1 MAYRVNFYDAT
12 TTKSGLN
19 YFSVNDA
26 TINTDTFLSFV
37 GKNWYGYGETIAE
50 NQLHLLE
57 NFAAD
62 AVPGTNRA
70 VAGQLHYNKTDD
82 TFYKFDGATWRK
94 LGGAGVKFVKVRD
107 TSDVYHDVLIS
118 YDNDQ
123 TTPISIQSVD
133 TEFNVHTTLETAIQP
148 TFPKIGKGITLSN
161 TTDMFFHGTAVKALY
176 ADLAEMYLSDVEYE
190 VGTVLKIGGEAEV
203 TQTTNLFDPEV
214 FGIVSSNP
222 AYLMNSGLEGITVAV
237 ALEGRVQVKVIGQ
250 VKKGERLL
258 ASEEPGVARAPTDYE
273 RQEHMDWYRI
283 VGRALE
289 DKTTESIG
297 LVEVV
302 VGAK

>member
-12 TTKSGLN
+12 TLQSGLN

-62 AVPGTNRA
+62 AVPIKDGVR
-70 VAGQLHYNKTDD
+70 GQLHYNKLQNV
-82 TFYKFDGATWRK
+82 FYKFNGTIWELLDA
-94 LGGAGVKFVKVRD
+94 AGVKFVSVMD
-107 TSDVYHDVLIS
+107 TGNSPHMVKIS
-118 YDNDQ
+118 YDDDL
-123 TTPISIQSVD
+123 TTPIVITSLD
-133 TEFNVHTTLETAIQP
+133 DDFNVHASETAIQP

-176 ADLAEMYLSDVEYE
+176 ADLAEMYLSDAEYE
-190 VGTVLKIGGEAEV
+190 AGTVLKIGGEAEV

-214 FGIVSSNP
+214 FGVVSSDP
-222 AYLMNSGLEGITVAV
+222 AYLMNSGLEGNAVAV

-250 VKKGERLL
+250 VKKGQRLL

>member
-62 AVPGTNRA
+62 AVPGNTKA
-70 VAGQLHYNKTDD
+70 VAGQLHYNKTDN
-82 TFYKFDGATWRK
+82 TFYKFNGTIWEK
-94 LGGAGVKFVKVRD
+94 LGGAGVKFVSVND
-107 TSDVYHDVLIS
+107 TSNVAHIVQIS

-123 TTPISIQSVD
+123 TTPISIQSLD
-133 TEFNVHTTLETAIQP
+133 TEFNVHASETAIQP

-161 TTDMFFHGTAVKALY
+161 LTDMFFHGTAVKALY
-176 ADLAEMYLSDVEYE
+176 ADLAEMYLSDAEYE

-214 FGIVSSNP
+214 FGVVSSDP
-222 AYLMNSGLEGITVAV
+222 AYLMNSGLEGNAVAV